1 MSRTPSLALLV
12 AGLAFFA
19 GCSASAPV
27 ASQPA
32 ASEPAASQPA
42 ASQPAPAQS
51 STTSAAEPAG
61 PAGSADDFI
70 AKVTAG
76 MKGVTSYHVVM
87 SMTSGSTEIK
97 VESDVDAKDPSKPNQ
112 HMFMDMGGM
121 KIEMISIDGDSY
133 MKGLLGD
140 GWFKVSKDL
149 AEKSSSGVDT
159 DQSQWLTANKD
170 AFKKVE
176 EVGKD
181 QVGGVS
187 ATHYRLTMDG
197 AQLKDLGS
205 GTSLGSGDLVYDCWV
220 DDQGRMIKSSF
231 DLSQGSTPMKMEA
244 TMSKF
249 NEPVSVVAPKKF
261 TEMG

>member
-1 MSRTPSLALLV
+1 MSRMSRLALLV
-12 AGLAFFA
+12 AGLTVLV
-19 GCSASAPV
+19 GCSAQPPAASQPAASQPA

-32 ASEPAASQPA
+32 ASEPAASN
-42 ASQPAPAQS
+42 
-51 STTSAAEPAG
+51 SAAPSASEPAG
-61 PAGSADDFI
+61 ATGSTDEFI
-70 AKVTAG
+70 TKVTAG

-87 SMTSGSTEIK
+87 SMTSGSTQIK
-97 VESDVDAKDPSKPNQ
+97 VESDVDAKNPTKPNQ

-176 EVGKD
+176 EVGKE
-181 QVGGVS
+181 QVGGVR

-197 AQLKDLGS
+197 AELKDLGGS
-205 GTSLGSGDLVYDCWV
+205 TSIGSGDLVYDCWV